1 MFARRGGLL
10 NNELKGRLAEIPG
23 RIATTL
29 RVSLPLCIAS
39 LRPFMTWEVFSI
51 ATVKQNLSRLPVGTV
66 RFLGIIVGVASVG
79 LTSLIWIG
87 QGARINW
94 RATVAF
100 GSLLAFLVGLA
111 VLCWVART
119 SGLCKAFLADK
130 PLAKVWA
137 SIKGERWKSRSQEQ
151 KDYSIP
157 KLRRLKFLR
166 LNVVGKLKTVRLK
179 TKTDTVRVPPAT
191 RQNVGLPERAQLES
205 AIENQQQDS
214 DHTLKLILNDMS
226 EGVIILD
233 AQATCS
239 FSNSAAEAIFGKT
252 LRRISIADWATE
264 FGPRHADSTPYENEE
279 LPFVQALRGRAV
291 KDAQVCIA
299 AGSGA
304 GLLFSV
310 CATPLTDPSGKV
322 CGAVGILREASE
334 RHSVEEA
341 LNRAKEAA
349 ERANQA
355 KSEFL
360 SRMSHELRTPLNA
373 ILGFAQL
380 LDMARLPGQ
389 DHDSIQQILKAGQH
403 LLELINEVLDVA
415 RIESGRLT
423 LSLEQIVALE
433 IVQETVTLVESQA
446 AKRNIQLYIEAG
458 PSWRSPIR
466 VDRQR
471 FKQVLL
477 NLLSNA
483 VKYNRDGGSVHIST
497 EVRGGHQRLSV
508 TDTGE
513 GIAKDQ
519 FSLLFNPFERLGAEH
534 RGVEGTGIGLALT
547 KRLTEAMSGKI
558 GAVSEPGKGST
569 FWIELPLAEAS
580 IRPDAGLLRLSKSV
594 AFEKQTVVVC
604 IEDNDSNY
612 RLIERTLANRP
623 EIKLISG
630 KLGSSALP
638 LAEKHQPDLILL
650 DMHLPDSLGD
660 QVLTVLK
667 SHLTTA
673 EIPVVVISADATP
686 GTIERMLAA
695 GASAYLTK
703 PLDISNLL
711 EVVDKTIAAATPH
724 NEPCLNI

>member
-1 MFARRGGLL
+1 MSR
-10 NNELKGRLAEIPG
+10 
-23 RIATTL
+23 
-29 RVSLPLCIAS
+29 CIAS
-39 LRPFMTWEVFSI
+39 LRPFMTWEGFSI
-51 ATVKQNLSRLPVGTV
+51 ATVKQNLSRLPVETV
-66 RFLGIIVGVASVG
+66 RFLGIVVGVASVV
-79 LTSLIWIG
+79 LTGFIWIG
-87 QGARINW
+87 LGNRIDW
-94 RATVAF
+94 RATIAF
-100 GSLLAFLVGLA
+100 GSILAFLVGSA
-111 VLCWVART
+111 VLWWVVRT
-119 SGLCKAFLADK
+119 SDLCKAFFAHQLFAR
-130 PLAKVWA
+130 VWA
-137 SIKGERWKSRSQEQ
+137 RVKDTRWKSVSQAH
-151 KDYSIP
+151 KDCSIAQ
-157 KLRRLKFLR
+157 LRRLHVLV
-166 LNVVGKLKTVRLK
+166 LNVVNKLKTVRLNP
-179 TKTDTVRVPPAT
+179 KTDATRVPPAT
-191 RQNVGLPERAQLES
+191 SENVGSSERAGLES
-205 AIENQQQDS
+205 AFENRQEDS
-214 DHTLKLILNDMS
+214 GHTLKLVLNDMS
-226 EGVIILD
+226 EGVIIFD

-239 FSNSAAEAIFGKT
+239 FSNSAAEAIFGKK
-252 LRRISIADWATE
+252 LHGISIANWATE
-264 FGPRHADSTPYENEE
+264 FGPRHSDSAPYTIEE
-279 LPFVQALRGRAV
+279 LPFAQALRGTVV
-291 KDAQVCIA
+291 KDAQMCIQA
-299 AGSGA
+299 SSVQSH
-304 GLLFSV
+304 LLSV
-310 CATPLTDPSGKV
+310 CATPLTDPSGKL
-322 CGAVGILREASE
+322 CGVVGILREANE
-334 RHSVEEA
+334 RNSVEEA

-423 LSLEQIVALE
+423 LSPEQVVALE
-433 IVQETVTLVESQA
+433 IVQETVALIESQA

-497 EVRGGHQRLSV
+497 EVRDGHQRLSV

-513 GIAKDQ
+513 GIPKEQ

-534 RGVEGTGIGLALT
+534 RGVEGTGIGLALS

-580 IRPDAGLLRLSKSV
+580 TRPDVSLLRLSKSV
-594 AFEKQTVVVC
+594 ASEKQTVVLC

-638 LAEKHQPDLILL
+638 LAEKHLPDLILL
-650 DMHLPDSLGD
+650 DMHLPDLLGD
-660 QVLTVLK
+660 EVLTVLK
-667 SHLTTA
+667 SHVTTA

-686 GTIERMLAA
+686 GTIDKMLRS

-711 EVVDKTIAAATPH
+711 EVVDRTIAAVTSH
-724 NEPCLNI
+724 NEPCLKI

>member
-1 MFARRGGLL
+1 M
-10 NNELKGRLAEIPG
+10 
-23 RIATTL
+23 
-29 RVSLPLCIAS
+29 
-39 LRPFMTWEVFSI
+39 
-51 ATVKQNLSRLPVGTV
+51 
-66 RFLGIIVGVASVG
+66 
-79 LTSLIWIG
+79 
-87 QGARINW
+87 
-94 RATVAF
+94 
-100 GSLLAFLVGLA
+100 
-111 VLCWVART
+111 
-119 SGLCKAFLADK
+119 
-130 PLAKVWA
+130 
-137 SIKGERWKSRSQEQ
+137 SQAQ
-151 KDYSIP
+151 KDYSIAQ
-157 KLRRLKFLR
+157 LRRLKFLL
-166 LNVVGKLKTVRLK
+166 LNVVTKLKTVRLNP
-179 TKTDTVRVPPAT
+179 KTDAIRVPLAT
-191 RQNVGLPERAQLES
+191 SEDVCSSERVRLES
-205 AIENQQQDS
+205 AIEKRQQDS
-214 DHTLKLILNDMS
+214 GHILKSVLNDMS

-239 FSNSAAEAIFGKT
+239 FSNSAAEAIFGKK
-252 LRRISIADWATE
+252 LHGISIENWATE
-264 FGPRHADSTPYENEE
+264 FGLRHADSAPYATEE
-279 LPFVQALRGRAV
+279 LPFVQALRGTVV
-291 KDAQVCIA
+291 KDAQMCIEA
-299 AGSGA
+299 SSAQS
-304 GLLFSV
+304 LLLSV

-322 CGAVGILREASE
+322 CGAVGILREANE
-334 RHSVEEA
+334 RNSVEEA

-433 IVQETVTLVESQA
+433 IVQETVALIESQA

-483 VKYNRDGGSVHIST
+483 VKYNSDGGSVHIST
-497 EVRGGHQRLSV
+497 EVRDGHQRLSV
-508 TDTGE
+508 TDTGH
-513 GIAKDQ
+513 GIAKEQ

-534 RGVEGTGIGLALT
+534 SGVEGTGIGLALS

-569 FWIELPLAEAS
+569 FWIEFPLAEAS
-580 IRPDAGLLRLSKSV
+580 TRSDASLLRLSRSV
-594 AFEKQTVVVC
+594 ASEKQTVVLC

-612 RLIERTLANRP
+612 RLIERTLAQRP
-623 EIKLISG
+623 EVKLISG

-638 LAEKHQPDLILL
+638 LAEKHLPDLVLL
-650 DMHLPDSLGD
+650 DMHLPDLLGD
-660 QVLTVLK
+660 EVLSMLK
-667 SHLTTA
+667 SHSTTA

-686 GTIERMLAA
+686 GTIDRMLRA

-711 EVVDKTIAAATPH
+711 EVVDKAIAAVTPH
-724 NEPCLNI
+724 NEPCFKI

>member
-1 MFARRGGLL
+1 MKREG
-10 NNELKGRLAEIPG
+10 
-23 RIATTL
+23 
-29 RVSLPLCIAS
+29 
-39 LRPFMTWEVFSI
+39 FSI
-51 ATVKQNLSRLPVGTV
+51 ATVKQILSKLPVRTV
-66 RFLGIIVGVASVG
+66 RSLAIVVGVASVV
-79 LTSLIWIG
+79 LTGLIWIG
-87 QGARINW
+87 QANRINW
-94 RATVAF
+94 RATIAF
-100 GSLLAFLVGLA
+100 GSILAFLVGSAALWWA
-111 VLCWVART
+111 ART
-119 SGLCKAFLADK
+119 SDLCKAFFADQ
-130 PLAKVWA
+130 PFAKAWA
-137 SIKGERWKSRSQEQ
+137 SIKDTRWKSVSQTQ
-151 KDYSIP
+151 KNYSIAQ
-157 KLRRLKFLR
+157 LRRLKFLL
-166 LNVVGKLKTVRLK
+166 LNVVNKLKTVRLNP
-179 TKTDTVRVPPAT
+179 KTDAIRVPPAT
-191 RQNVGLPERAQLES
+191 SDDVCSSEHVRPES
-205 AIENQQQDS
+205 AIEKKQQDS
-214 DHTLKLILNDMS
+214 GHLLKSVLNDMS

-239 FSNSAAEAIFGKT
+239 FSNSAAKAIFGKK
-252 LRRISIADWATE
+252 LHGISIENWATE
-264 FGPRHADSTPYENEE
+264 FGLRHVDSAPYATEE
-279 LPFVQALRGRAV
+279 LPFVQALRGTVV
-291 KDAQVCIA
+291 KDAQMCIEA
-299 AGSGA
+299 SSAQS
-304 GLLFSV
+304 LLLSV

-322 CGAVGILREASE
+322 CGAVGILREANE
-334 RHSVEEA
+334 RNSVEEA
-341 LNRAKEAA
+341 LNRAKEEA

-389 DHDSIQQILKAGQH
+389 DNDSIQQILKAGQN

-423 LSLEQIVALE
+423 LSLEQVVALE
-433 IVQETVTLVESQA
+433 IVQETVALIESQA

-483 VKYNRDGGSVHIST
+483 VKYNREGGSVHIST
-497 EVRGGHQRLSV
+497 EVRDGHQRLSV

-513 GIAKDQ
+513 GIAKEQ

-534 RGVEGTGIGLALT
+534 RGVEGTGIGLALS

-558 GAVSEPGKGST
+558 GAVSKPGKGST

-580 IRPDAGLLRLSKSV
+580 TRSDASLLRLSRSV
-594 AFEKQTVVVC
+594 ASEKQTVVLC

-638 LAEKHQPDLILL
+638 LAEKHLPDLILL
-650 DMHLPDSLGD
+650 DMHLPDLLGD
-660 QVLTVLK
+660 EVLGVLK
-667 SHLTTA
+667 SHSTTA

-686 GTIERMLAA
+686 GTIDRMLGA

-703 PLDISNLL
+703 PLDIPNLL
-711 EVVDKTIAAATPH
+711 EVVDKAIAAVTPH
-724 NEPCLNI
+724 NEPCLKT

>member
-1 MFARRGGLL
+1 VFARLS
-10 NNELKGRLAEIPG
+10 GRLGSEFKSALAGIFE
-23 RIATTL
+23 RLATL
-29 RVSLPLCIAS
+29 RVPWSRCLASFRSLAS
-39 LRPFMTWEVFSI
+39 SERFSI
-51 ATVKQNLSRLPVGTV
+51 ARIKQNLSSLPVETV
-66 RFLGIIVGVASVG
+66 RFLGIVVGVASVG
-79 LTSLIWIG
+79 LISLIWIG
-87 QGARINW
+87 QGNRI
-94 RATVAF
+94 ASS
-100 GSLLAFLVGLA
+100 SLLALVVGLA
-111 VLCWVART
+111 ALWWFVRT
-119 SGLCKAFLADK
+119 SGVCKSFFADQ
-130 PLAKVWA
+130 PFAKVWA
-137 SIKGERWKSRSQEQ
+137 SIKSERWRSASKPL
-151 KDYSIP
+151 KDYLTVI
-157 KLRRLKFLR
+157 LRRVSALVST
-166 LNVVGKLKTVRLK
+166 VVNKLKTVRLK
-179 TKTDTVRVPPAT
+179 PTTDTT
-191 RQNVGLPERAQLES
+191 RISPSISQTVSSQERLPLES
-205 AIENQQQDS
+205 TIENRQEGG
-214 DHTLKLILNDMS
+214 DHTLELILNHMS
-226 EGVIILD
+226 EGVIVLD
-233 AQATCS
+233 THATCS
-239 FSNSAAEAIFGKT
+239 FANSAAEAIFGKD
-252 LRRISIADWATE
+252 LRRVPIASWAAE
-264 FGPRHADSTPYENEE
+264 FGPRHVDSAPYATEE
-279 LPFVQALRGRAV
+279 LPFVQALRGTAV
-291 KDAQVCIA
+291 KDAQMCVEVR
-299 AGSGA
+299 SGQS
-304 GLLFSV
+304 LLLSV

-322 CGAVGILREASE
+322 CGAIGILREAGE

-423 LSLEQIVALE
+423 LSLEQIVAIE
-433 IVQETVTLVESQA
+433 VVQETVALVESQA

-458 PSWRSPIR
+458 PSWRSPIK

-497 EVRGGHQRLSV
+497 EVRDGHQRLSV

-513 GIAKDQ
+513 GIAKEQ
-519 FSLLFNPFERLGAEH
+519 FNLLFNPFERLGAEH
-534 RGVEGTGIGLALT
+534 RGVEGTGIGLALS

-580 IRPDAGLLRLSKSV
+580 IRPDGGLLRLSKSV
-594 AFEKQTVVVC
+594 AGEKQTVVVC

-630 KLGSSALP
+630 KLGSLALP

-650 DMHLPDSLGD
+650 DMHLPDQLGD
-660 QVLTVLK
+660 QVLTTLK
-667 SHLTTA
+667 SHVTTA

-686 GTIERMLAA
+686 GTIDRMLAA

-703 PLDISNLL
+703 PLDISHLL
-711 EVVDKTIAAATPH
+711 EVVDKSTAARTPQ
-724 NEPCLNI
+724 NEPCLKA